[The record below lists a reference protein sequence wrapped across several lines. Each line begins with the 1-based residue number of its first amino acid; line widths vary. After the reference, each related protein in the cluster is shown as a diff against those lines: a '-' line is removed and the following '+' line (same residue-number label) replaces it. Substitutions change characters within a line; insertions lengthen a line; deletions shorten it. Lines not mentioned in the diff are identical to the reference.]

1 MNVQISGYI
10 EKYIQTEVRKKHKRY
25 SNGSLSFFQKIIFV
39 YIRIFNMVASS
50 LESIT
55 AKLVQQLQQQ
65 GGQSSKQ
72 EDSKQIEQL
81 QQLQHFFD
89 QQQKSQQQQQQKG
102 GQQQQ
107 QAGNVKVYTGP
118 KDGKFIINKHGKKV
132 YIDRK
137 TLNANLQYQKA
148 KPKAKKAKKARK

>member
-1 MNVQISGYI
+1 
-10 EKYIQTEVRKKHKRY
+10 
-25 SNGSLSFFQKIIFV
+25 
-39 YIRIFNMVASS
+39 MVVSS
-50 LESIT
+50 LEAIT
-55 AKLVQQLQQQ
+55 AKLVQKLQ

-89 QQQKSQQQQQQKG
+89 QQQKSQQQKSQQQQG
-102 GQQQQ
+102 GQYQQQQGGQYQQQQ

-118 KDGKFIINKHGKKV
+118 KDGKFIINKQGKKV

-137 TLNANLQYQKA
+137 TLNANVQYQKA
-148 KPKAKKAKKARK
+148 NPKKARKARK